1 MRPSERFETTV
12 RATFTLALSNAG
24 CNRSGPTAEG
34 TCSPL
39 PDNQHRGQYSGKVPR
54 LRNNDGWSEL
64 TEIRQPNTFDSIRV
78 GENCMNKVEEEVT
91 C

>member
-1 MRPSERFETTV
+1 MNWHPRVRGLV
-12 RATFTLALSNAG
+12 RATFTLALSSAG

-54 LRNNDGWSEL
+54 SQNNDEQSEL
-64 TEIRQPNTFDSIRV
+64 TEICQPNTFDSIRI
-78 GENCMNKVEEEVT
+78 GENRMNKVEEEVT
-91 C
+91 Y